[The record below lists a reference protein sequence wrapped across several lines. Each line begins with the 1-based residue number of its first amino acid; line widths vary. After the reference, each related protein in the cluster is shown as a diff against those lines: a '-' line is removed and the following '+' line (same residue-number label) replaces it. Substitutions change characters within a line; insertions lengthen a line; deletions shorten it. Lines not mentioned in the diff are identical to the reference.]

1 MNVYIKVFG
10 LKASARLIKK
20 YYKSILQGIYIL
32 KKKKERGK
40 NFFKIII
47 NLILIR
53 GFFWGIKKVF

>member
-53 GFFWGIKKVF
+53 GFFLGIKKVF